1 MKRYTAIIILK
12 EKWATEYKGV
22 SGLEE
27 SITII
32 IYNNNNKPMFVLT
45 VYELEEV

>member
-32 IYNNNNKPMFVLT
+32 IYNNKPMFVLT